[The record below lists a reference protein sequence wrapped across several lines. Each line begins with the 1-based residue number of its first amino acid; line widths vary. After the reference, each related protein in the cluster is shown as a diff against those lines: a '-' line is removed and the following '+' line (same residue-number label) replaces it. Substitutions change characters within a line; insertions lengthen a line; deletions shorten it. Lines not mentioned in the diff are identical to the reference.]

1 MLKFYPE
8 LLQEEINFVN
18 CDGTEFIDTRH
29 VRGESRYARW
39 TTPDPLADKYYSTSP
54 YAFCNNNPV
63 NFVDPDGRYIETIWD
78 VVSISIGVKNLR
90 ENIKAGNVKAA
101 IGDGVGI
108 LIDGL
113 AAAFPVVPGGIGA
126 ARTAGRAAINA
137 AEGAIDAA
145 KAVDTAKDAKTVSSI
160 NDVTKSTETDL
171 LQYMEE

>member
-1 MLKFYPE
+1 M
-8 LLQEEINFVN
+8 I
-18 CDGTEFIDTRH
+18 
-29 VRGESRYARW
+29 
-39 TTPDPLADKYYSTSP
+39 PDPLADKYHSTSP

-90 ENIKAGNVKAA
+90 ENVKAGNVKAA

-113 AAAFPVVPGGIGA
+113 AAVIPVVPGGIGA
-126 ARTAGRAAINA
+126 ARTAGKAAINA